1 MFFYYLNM
9 SIEYGVFEYIYNI
22 RNYFVQKILKFKNET
37 VRIVVE
43 VYKNIKKNI
52 RYDLL
57 ILENVNLYKKLLL
70 KLSEDFFTL
79 NNFPHDF

>member
-1 MFFYYLNM
+1 M

-22 RNYFVQKILKFKNET
+22 RNYFVQRILKFKNET

-70 KLSEDFFTL
+70 KLSEDFFTP
-79 NNFPHDF
+79 NNFPYDF

>member
-1 MFFYYLNM
+1 M
-9 SIEYGVFEYIYNI
+9 
-22 RNYFVQKILKFKNET
+22 QKILKFKNET

-79 NNFPHDF
+79 NNFPHNF

>member
-1 MFFYYLNM
+1 M

-43 VYKNIKKNI
+43 VYKNIKKII

-70 KLSEDFFTL
+70 KLSEDFFTP

>member
-1 MFFYYLNM
+1 M

-70 KLSEDFFTL
+70 KLSEDFFTP